1 MYARLGNIYIYISKC
16 RFLFARVDIRFVT
29 RRNSE
34 RGGGGCS
41 ADANTNNGKRA
52 FSVSDDIEWVGWR

>member
-1 MYARLGNIYIYISKC
+1 MYARLGNIHIYIYISKC

-34 RGGGGCS
+34 RGGGGVARMRILIMENVLS
-41 ADANTNNGKRA
+41 LFQMT
-52 FSVSDDIEWVGWR
+52 